1 MKYKNILIEKYN
13 DLVMHIILNRKNKY
27 NALNSELTDELIDAL
42 KECDQSELIKC
53 VVISGSENFSAG
65 ADIHELAS
73 NPDFIR
79 SWEFIDTVKKPIIA
93 AVNGIAF
100 GGGNELLLMCDI
112 ILASKEAKFAQPEIS
127 LGLICG
133 GGGTQRLPWKI
144 GKGMAMEM
152 CLTGNSITAEE
163 AKDIGL
169 INHIYDT
176 GELIKNALQLA
187 DIISL
192 NPMDAIISTK
202 KLIKDTCY
210 NLSDGLI
217 KEKNEFMKLLRGA
230 NGIEGMNAFLERR
243 KPQFKN

>member
-93 AVNGIAF
+93 AVSGIAF
-100 GGGNELLLMCDI
+100 GGGNELLLM
-112 ILASKEAKFAQPEIS
+112 
-127 LGLICG
+127 
-133 GGGTQRLPWKI
+133 
-144 GKGMAMEM
+144 
-152 CLTGNSITAEE
+152 
-163 AKDIGL
+163 
-169 INHIYDT
+169 
-176 GELIKNALQLA
+176 
-187 DIISL
+187 
-192 NPMDAIISTK
+192 
-202 KLIKDTCY
+202 
-210 NLSDGLI
+210 
-217 KEKNEFMKLLRGA
+217 
-230 NGIEGMNAFLERR
+230 
-243 KPQFKN
+243 

>member
-13 DLVMHIILNRKNKY
+13 DYVTHIILNRKNKY
-27 NALNSELTDELIDAL
+27 NALNSEITNELLDVL
-42 KECDQSELIKC
+42 KQCDQSEFVKC
-53 VVISGSENFSAG
+53 IVISGSENFCAG
-65 ADIHELAS
+65 ADINELAS

-93 AVNGIAF
+93 AVGGMAF

-112 ILASKEAKFAQPEIS
+112 ILASKEAEFAQPEIC

-133 GGGTQRLPWKI
+133 GGGTQRLPKKI
-144 GKGMAMEM
+144 GKSMAMEM
-152 CLTGNSITAEE
+152 CLTGKSITAGE

-169 INHIYDT
+169 INHIYDN
-176 GELIKNALQLA
+176 GELIKKAFQLA
-187 DIISL
+187 DRISL
-192 NPMDAIISTK
+192 NPMEAIISTK
-202 KLIKDTCY
+202 KLIKDSCS
-210 NLSDGLI
+210 NQADGLI
-217 KEKNEFMKLLRGA
+217 TEKNEFMRLLKGA